1 MLKVLLVLILFL
13 FWIGY
18 KFYGRFL
25 ETQYKIKEE
34 EDVPSKTNFDGVDF
48 VPTNKFILLGHHFSS
63 IAGAGPIVGPIIA
76 GIAYGWLPSIL
87 WIVLGT
93 IFIGGLHDFS
103 ALVASVRHKGKS
115 IGEIA
120 KNYMGKRVYKIFLLF
135 IWFALVYIITVFADL
150 AATTFAKEPPVAQ
163 VNIGYILIALI
174 LGFTLY
180 KLKLKLPIAT
190 LFALIIIGLI
200 IFFSL
205 GKNII
210 VFSRETWVWIL
221 LIYCFFASILPV
233 WVLLQPR
240 DYLSSYLLYL
250 ILIIGI
256 IGTLF
261 SNYSISYPAFVS
273 FNPQIGPL
281 FPFVFINIACGA
293 ISGFHALV
301 SSGTTSKQLD
311 NIKNARFVG
320 YGAMLLE
327 SILAIISLSTVMIL
341 SKDLAKSS
349 KLPTEIF
356 SLGVSKFV
364 SIIGLNPHLGLI
376 LGYLAISA
384 FILTTLDTSTR
395 ISRYVLQELL
405 GITASTLKVRL
416 GATLI
421 SLILPIILLHI
432 KFYAPDGTL
441 IPAWKKIWPI
451 FGSTNQL
458 LAALVLLT
466 IYVWA
471 KNINPGKLLFI
482 LIPTIFMI
490 IITLSALG
498 YITFSNLRFNIITL
512 IALILLVLAFYMI
525 IEGMKVLKNRKRITA

>member
-1 MLKVLLVLILFL
+1 MLKVLLVLILLL

-18 KFYGRFL
+18 KFYGKFL

-34 EDVPSKTNFDGVDF
+34 EDMPSKTNFDGVDF

-405 GITASTLKVRL
+405 GITTSTLKVRL

-432 KFYAPDGTL
+432 KFYAPDGTP

>member
-1 MLKVLLVLILFL
+1 MLKVLLVLILLF

-34 EDVPSKTNFDGVDF
+34 EDVPSKTNFDGIDF

-120 KNYMGKRVYKIFLLF
+120 KNYIGKRVYKIFLLF

-256 IGTLF
+256 IGSLF

-341 SKDLAKSS
+341 SKDLIKSS

-432 KFYAPDGTL
+432 KFYAPDGTP

-512 IALILLVLAFYMI
+512 IALILLILAFYMI
-525 IEGMKVLKNRKRITA
+525 IEGIKVLKNRKRITA

>member
-1 MLKVLLVLILFL
+1 MLKVLLVLILLF

-34 EDVPSKTNFDGVDF
+34 EDVPSKTNFDGIDF

-150 AATTFAKEPPVAQ
+150 AATTFAKEPSVAQ

-174 LGFTLY
+174 LGFTIY
-180 KLKLKLPIAT
+180 KLKIKLPIAT

-210 VFSRETWVWIL
+210 VFPRETWVWIL

-356 SLGVSKFV
+356 SLGISKFV

-432 KFYAPDGTL
+432 KFYAPDGTP

-525 IEGMKVLKNRKRITA
+525 IEGIKVLKNRKRIAA

>member
-1 MLKVLLVLILFL
+1 MLKVLLVLILLF

-34 EDVPSKTNFDGVDF
+34 EDVPSKTNFNGIDF

-256 IGTLF
+256 IGSLF

-356 SLGVSKFV
+356 SLGISKFV

-432 KFYAPDGTL
+432 KFYAPDGTP

-498 YITFSNLRFNIITL
+498 YITFSNLKFNIITL

-525 IEGMKVLKNRKRITA
+525 IEGIKVLKNKKRIAA

>member
-1 MLKVLLVLILFL
+1 MLKALLILSLLL

-25 ETQYKIKEE
+25 EAQYKIKEE

-103 ALVASVRHKGKS
+103 ALIASLRHKGKS
-115 IGEIA
+115 IGDIA
-120 KNYMGKRVYKIFLLF
+120 RNYIGERVYKIFLVF
-135 IWFALVYIITVFADL
+135 IWFALIYVITVFADL
-150 AATTFAKEPPVAQ
+150 AATTFAKEPSVAQ
-163 VNIGYILIALI
+163 VNISYISTALL
-174 LGFTLY
+174 LGFILY
-180 KLKLKLPIAT
+180 RLRIGLPIAT
-190 LFALIIIGLI
+190 IFSLVLIGIG

-205 GKNII
+205 EKSFI
-210 VFSRETWVWIL
+210 VFSREIWIWIL
-221 LIYCFFASILPV
+221 LIYCFLASILPV

-240 DYLSSYLLYL
+240 DYLSSFLLYS

-256 IGTLF
+256 LGIIFGD
-261 SNYSISYPAFVS
+261 YSITYPSFVAFNS
-273 FNPQIGPL
+273 QIGPL
-281 FPFVFINIACGA
+281 FPFIFITIACGA
-293 ISGFHALV
+293 VSGFHALV

-311 NIKNARFVG
+311 NIKNARFVS
-320 YGAMLLE
+320 YGAMILE
-327 SILAIISLSTVMIL
+327 SVLAVISLSTVMIL

-349 KLPTEIF
+349 KIPTEIF
-356 SLGVSKFV
+356 SLGISKFV
-364 SIIGLNPHLGLI
+364 SFMGLNPQIGLI

-384 FILTTLDTSTR
+384 FILTTLDTATR
-395 ISRYVLQELL
+395 ISRYVLQELMDISGKKL
-405 GITASTLKVRL
+405 TSRFLTTSASLV
-416 GATLI
+416 
-421 SLILPIILLHI
+421 LPIILLHI
-432 KFYAPDGTL
+432 KFYSPDGQL

-458 LAALVLLT
+458 LAALVLIT

-471 KNINPGKLLFI
+471 KNINSGKLLFI

-490 IITLSALG
+490 IVTLSALG
-498 YITFSNLRFNIITL
+498 YITFSNLKFNIITL
-512 IALILLVLAFYMI
+512 IALILFVLAFYMI
-525 IEGMKVLKNRKRITA
+525 I

>member
-1 MLKVLLVLILFL
+1 MLKVLLVLILLL

-18 KFYGRFL
+18 KFYGKFL

-163 VNIGYILIALI
+163 VNMGYILIALI

-205 GKNII
+205 EKNII
-210 VFSRETWVWIL
+210 VFSKETWVWIL

-341 SKDLAKSS
+341 SKDLAKSA

-405 GITASTLKVRL
+405 GITTSTLKVRL

-432 KFYAPDGTL
+432 KFYAPDGTP

-490 IITLSALG
+490 IITFSALG
-498 YITFSNLRFNIITL
+498 YITFSNLKFNIITL
-512 IALILLVLAFYMI
+512 IALILLVLAIYMI
-525 IEGMKVLKNRKRITA
+525 IEGIKILKNRKKIIA

>member
-1 MLKVLLVLILFL
+1 MLTILVLIVLIIFL
-13 FWIGY
+13 IGY
-18 KFYGRFL
+18 TFYGRFL
-25 ETQYKIKEE
+25 EKQYYIKEE
-34 EDVPSKTNFDGVDF
+34 EKVPSITNFDGIDF
-48 VPTNKFILLGHHFSS
+48 FPTNKFILLGHHFSS

-311 NIKNARFVG
+311 NIKNAKFVG

>member
-1 MLKVLLVLILFL
+1 MLKVLLVLILLL

-34 EDVPSKTNFDGVDF
+34 EDVPSKTNFDGIDF

-432 KFYAPDGTL
+432 KFYAPDGTP

-482 LIPTIFMI
+482 LIPTIFMV

-525 IEGMKVLKNRKRITA
+525 IEGIRVLKNRKRIAA

>member
-18 KFYGRFL
+18 RFYGKFL

-34 EDVPSKTNFDGVDF
+34 EDVPSKTNFDGIDF
-48 VPTNKFILLGHHFSS
+48 VPTNRFILLGHHFSS

-174 LGFTLY
+174 LGFILY
-180 KLKLKLPIAT
+180 KLKIKLPIAT

-210 VFSRETWVWIL
+210 VFSRETWIWIL

-250 ILIIGI
+250 ILVIGI

-341 SKDLAKSS
+341 SKNLAKSS

-356 SLGVSKFV
+356 SLGISKFV

-405 GITASTLKVRL
+405 DITASTLKVRL

-421 SLILPIILLHI
+421 SLILPVILLHI
-432 KFYAPDGTL
+432 KFYAPDGTP

-490 IITLSALG
+490 IITLLALG
-498 YITFSNLRFNIITL
+498 YITFSNLKFNIITL
-512 IALILLVLAFYMI
+512 IALILLILAFYMI
-525 IEGMKVLKNRKRITA
+525 IEGIKVLKNRKRITA

>member
-18 KFYGRFL
+18 RFYGKFL

-34 EDVPSKTNFDGVDF
+34 EDVPSKTNFDGIDF
-48 VPTNKFILLGHHFSS
+48 VPTNRFILLGHHFSS

-174 LGFTLY
+174 LGFILY
-180 KLKLKLPIAT
+180 KLKIKLPIAT

-210 VFSRETWVWIL
+210 VFSRETWIWIL

-250 ILIIGI
+250 ILVIGI

-341 SKDLAKSS
+341 SKNLAKSS

-356 SLGVSKFV
+356 SLGISKFV

-405 GITASTLKVRL
+405 DITASTLKVRL

-421 SLILPIILLHI
+421 SLILPVILLHI
-432 KFYAPDGTL
+432 KFYAPDGTP

-498 YITFSNLRFNIITL
+498 YITFSNLKFNIITL
-512 IALILLVLAFYMI
+512 IALILLILAFYMI
-525 IEGMKVLKNRKRITA
+525 IEGIKVLKNRKRITA

>member
-1 MLKVLLVLILFL
+1 MLTILVLIVLIIFL
-13 FWIGY
+13 IGY
-18 KFYGRFL
+18 TFYGRFL
-25 ETQYKIKEE
+25 EKQYYIKEE
-34 EDVPSKTNFDGVDF
+34 EKVPSITNFDGIDF
-48 VPTNKFILLGHHFSS
+48 FPTNKFILLGHHFAP

-76 GIAYGWLPSIL
+76 GIAYGWLPGIL

-103 ALVASVRHKGKS
+103 ALIASVRHKGKS

-120 KNYMGKRVYKIFLLF
+120 KNYMGKKVYKIFLLF

-163 VNIGYILIALI
+163 VNISYILIALI
-174 LGFTLY
+174 LGFTIY
-180 KLKLKLPIAT
+180 KLKIKLPIAT
-190 LFALIIIGLI
+190 LFALGIIGLI

-261 SNYSISYPAFVS
+261 GNYSISYPAFVS

-281 FPFVFINIACGA
+281 IPFVFINIACGA

-311 NIKNARFVG
+311 NIKNAKFVG

-327 SILAIISLSTVMIL
+327 SILAIISLSIVMIL

-376 LGYLAISA
+376 LGYLVISA
-384 FILTTLDTSTR
+384 FILTTLDTATR

-432 KFYAPDGTL
+432 KFYAPDGTP

-498 YITFSNLRFNIITL
+498 YITFSNLKFNIITL

-525 IEGMKVLKNRKRITA
+525 IEGIKVLKYRKRITT

>member
-1 MLKVLLVLILFL
+1 MLTILVLIVLIIFL
-13 FWIGY
+13 IGY
-18 KFYGRFL
+18 TFYGRFL
-25 ETQYKIKEE
+25 EKQYYIKEE
-34 EDVPSKTNFDGVDF
+34 EKVPAITNFDGIDF
-48 VPTNKFILLGHHFSS
+48 FPTNKFILLGHHFAS

-76 GIAYGWLPSIL
+76 GIAYGWLPGIL

-103 ALVASVRHKGKS
+103 ALIASVRHKGKS

-150 AATTFAKEPPVAQ
+150 AATTFAKEPSVAQ

-240 DYLSSYLLYL
+240 DYLSSFLLYL

-261 SNYSISYPAFVS
+261 GNYSISYPAFVS

-281 FPFVFINIACGA
+281 IPFVFINIACGA

-311 NIKNARFVG
+311 NIKNAKFVG

-327 SILAIISLSTVMIL
+327 SILAIISLSTIMIL
-341 SKDLAKSS
+341 SKDLAKSA

-376 LGYLAISA
+376 LGYLVISA
-384 FILTTLDTSTR
+384 FILTTLDTATR

-405 GITASTLKVRL
+405 GITTSTLKVRL

-432 KFYAPDGTL
+432 KFYAPDGTP

-482 LIPTIFMI
+482 LIPTIFMV

-525 IEGMKVLKNRKRITA
+525 IEGIKVLKNKKRITA

>member
-1 MLKVLLVLILFL
+1 MLKVLLVLILLL

-34 EDVPSKTNFDGVDF
+34 ENMPSKTNFDGVDF

-150 AATTFAKEPPVAQ
+150 AATTFAKEPSVAQ

-256 IGTLF
+256 LGTLF

-356 SLGVSKFV
+356 SLGISKFV

-432 KFYAPDGTL
+432 KFYAPDGTP

-525 IEGMKVLKNRKRITA
+525 IEGIKVLKNKKRITA

>member
-205 GKNII
+205 EKNII

-256 IGTLF
+256 LGTLF

-311 NIKNARFVG
+311 NIKNAKFVG

-432 KFYAPDGTL
+432 KFYAPDGTP

-482 LIPTIFMI
+482 LIPTIFMV

-525 IEGMKVLKNRKRITA
+525 IEGIRVLKNRKRITA

>member
-1 MLKVLLVLILFL
+1 MLKVLLVLILLL

-18 KFYGRFL
+18 KFYGKFL

-76 GIAYGWLPSIL
+76 SIAYGWLPSIL

-261 SNYSISYPAFVS
+261 GNYSISYPAFVS

-356 SLGVSKFV
+356 SLGISKFV

-432 KFYAPDGTL
+432 KFYAPDGTP

-498 YITFSNLRFNIITL
+498 YITFSNLKFNIITL

-525 IEGMKVLKNRKRITA
+525 IEGIKVLKNRKRIAA

>member
-1 MLKVLLVLILFL
+1 MLKVLLVLILLL

-18 KFYGRFL
+18 KFYGKFL

-34 EDVPSKTNFDGVDF
+34 ENMPSKTNFDGVDF

-190 LFALIIIGLI
+190 LFALIIIRLI

-210 VFSRETWVWIL
+210 VF
-221 LIYCFFASILPV
+221 
-233 WVLLQPR
+233 LLQF
-240 DYLSSYLLYL
+240 YLYGFYFNQE
-250 ILIIGI
+250 IIFQVI
-256 IGTLF
+256 F
-261 SNYSISYPAFVS
+261 
-273 FNPQIGPL
+273 
-281 FPFVFINIACGA
+281 FI
-293 ISGFHALV
+293 
-301 SSGTTSKQLD
+301 
-311 NIKNARFVG
+311 
-320 YGAMLLE
+320 
-327 SILAIISLSTVMIL
+327 
-341 SKDLAKSS
+341 
-349 KLPTEIF
+349 
-356 SLGVSKFV
+356 
-364 SIIGLNPHLGLI
+364 
-376 LGYLAISA
+376 
-384 FILTTLDTSTR
+384 
-395 ISRYVLQELL
+395 
-405 GITASTLKVRL
+405 
-416 GATLI
+416 
-421 SLILPIILLHI
+421 
-432 KFYAPDGTL
+432 
-441 IPAWKKIWPI
+441 
-451 FGSTNQL
+451 
-458 LAALVLLT
+458 
-466 IYVWA
+466 
-471 KNINPGKLLFI
+471 
-482 LIPTIFMI
+482 
-490 IITLSALG
+490 
-498 YITFSNLRFNIITL
+498 
-512 IALILLVLAFYMI
+512 
-525 IEGMKVLKNRKRITA
+525 

>member
-1 MLKVLLVLILFL
+1 MLKVLLVLILLL

-34 EDVPSKTNFDGVDF
+34 ENMPSKTNFDGVDF

-150 AATTFAKEPPVAQ
+150 AATTFAKEPSVAQ

-256 IGTLF
+256 LGTLF

-356 SLGVSKFV
+356 SLGISKFV

-432 KFYAPDGTL
+432 KFYAPDGTP

-482 LIPTIFMI
+482 LIPTIFMV

-525 IEGMKVLKNRKRITA
+525 IEGIRVLKNRKRITA

>member
-1 MLKVLLVLILFL
+1 MLKVLLVLILLL

-405 GITASTLKVRL
+405 GITTSTLKVRL

-432 KFYAPDGTL
+432 KFYAPDGTP

-482 LIPTIFMI
+482 LIPTIFMV

-525 IEGMKVLKNRKRITA
+525 IEGIRVLKNRKRIAA

>member
-432 KFYAPDGTL
+432 KFYAPDGTP

>member
-150 AATTFAKEPPVAQ
+150 AATTFAKEPSVAQ

-256 IGTLF
+256 IGTFF

-405 GITASTLKVRL
+405 GITTSTLKVRL

-432 KFYAPDGTL
+432 KFYAPDGTP

>member
-1 MLKVLLVLILFL
+1 MLKVLLVLILLL

-34 EDVPSKTNFDGVDF
+34 EDVPSKTNFDGIDF

-256 IGTLF
+256 LGTLF

-341 SKDLAKSS
+341 SKDLIKSS

-432 KFYAPDGTL
+432 KFYAPDGTP

-525 IEGMKVLKNRKRITA
+525 IEGIKVLKNKKRITA

>member
-1 MLKVLLVLILFL
+1 MLKVLLVLILLF

-34 EDVPSKTNFDGVDF
+34 EDVPSKTNFDGIDF
-48 VPTNKFILLGHHFSS
+48 VPTNKFVLLGHHFSS

-256 IGTLF
+256 IGSLF

-341 SKDLAKSS
+341 SKDLIKSS

-432 KFYAPDGTL
+432 KFYAPDGTP

-512 IALILLVLAFYMI
+512 IALILLILAFYMI
-525 IEGMKVLKNRKRITA
+525 IEGIKVLKNRKRITA

>member
-1 MLKVLLVLILFL
+1 MLKVLLVLILLF

-18 KFYGRFL
+18 KFYGKFL

-34 EDVPSKTNFDGVDF
+34 EDVPSKTNFDGIDF

-256 IGTLF
+256 LGTLF

-405 GITASTLKVRL
+405 GITTSTLKVRL

-432 KFYAPDGTL
+432 KFYAPDGTP

-525 IEGMKVLKNRKRITA
+525 IEGIKVLKNKKRIAA

>member
-1 MLKVLLVLILFL
+1 MLKVLLVLILLL

-18 KFYGRFL
+18 KFYGKFL

-34 EDVPSKTNFDGVDF
+34 EDMPSKTNFDGVDF

-432 KFYAPDGTL
+432 KFYAPDGTP

-525 IEGMKVLKNRKRITA
+525 IEGIKVLKNRKRIAA